1 MADWKQYNDIFDKAS
16 QTYNVDKS
24 LLLAVAKTE
33 SNFNAS
39 ATSSAGAKGI
49 MQLMDGTA
57 KSLGVT
63 NPYDAEQNIMGGAK
77 YLSQLLEKYN
87 GDTTKALASYNGGMG
102 NVNKYGAERYSKYYT
117 KVYSNLE
124 EFKDVSSDS
133 TIIDSDNL
141 IQTSKKGNT
150 GVNILTVIACILV
163 ALIGIVFVALSLGET
178 TGTTDKAISG
188 AKAVIKAKTGDIKGA
203 IEEGIK
209 AKGGA
214 TSD

>member
-63 NPYDAEQNIMGGAK
+63 NPYNAEQNIMGGAK

-102 NVNKYGAERYSKYYT
+102 NVSKYGAERYSKYYT
-117 KVYSNLE
+117 KVYANLE
-124 EFKDVSSDS
+124 EFKGVSSDS
-133 TIIDSDNL
+133 TIIDSDNI

-150 GVNILTVIACILV
+150 GVNILTVIACILI
-163 ALIGIVFVALSLGET
+163 ALIGIVFIALSLGET

-209 AKGGA
+209 GGA

>member
-33 SNFNAS
+33 SNFDAG

-63 NPYDAEQNIMGGAK
+63 NSYDAEQNIMGGAK

-87 GDTTKALASYNGGMG
+87 GDTTKALASYNAGSG
-102 NVNKYGAERYSKYYT
+102 NVSKYGAEKYSKYYT

-124 EFKDVSSDS
+124 EFKGVSVDTDVITGDS
-133 TIIDSDNL
+133 L
-141 IQTSKKGNT
+141 IQTGKKVT
-150 GVNILTVIACILV
+150 GTNVITVIACILV
-163 ALIGIVFVALSLGET
+163 FLIGIVFIALSLGES
-178 TGTTDKAISG
+178 TGTTSKVT
-188 AKAVIKAKTGDIKGA
+188 KAVKTAIKVKKGDIKGA
-203 IEEGIK
+203 IDETIEG
-209 AKGGA
+209 GVSG
-214 TSD
+214 D